1 MSLSTP
7 IISLRPFPLRNL
19 SPIRLSLP
27 AKWQMFAS
35 SAPPSSAAPST
46 TSAPATNNN
55 NSNNPNSNDQSGI
68 FWSPAPPQPMQPT
81 SILQR
86 PPPPPPPGSS
96 QGGGPPPPPPH
107 LSQLSAPGNQQP
119 PLPTGAGGV
128 AEFAAG
134 DYSQIFEWVSQL
146 LKGPEGREKA
156 LLELSR
162 KREQYDDLA
171 LILWHSFGIPSLLV
185 LSCRGD

>member
-1 MSLSTP
+1 MFQSP
-7 IISLRPFPLRNL
+7 PLQQQQQQNQQL
-19 SPIRLSLP
+19 
-27 AKWQMFAS
+27 
-35 SAPPSSAAPST
+35 PPS
-46 TSAPATNNN
+46 TS
-55 NSNNPNSNDQSGI
+55 SNDGI
-68 FWSPAPPQPMQPT
+68 FWSPAAPHPVQPT

-86 PPPPPPPGSS
+86 PQQQTLPQQSASINTPGVTSMGPS
-96 QGGGPPPPPPH
+96 TTGGG
-107 LSQLSAPGNQQP
+107 
-119 PLPTGAGGV
+119 GGGGG

-171 LILWHSFGIPSLLV
+171 LILWHSFGTFFLR
-185 LSCRGD
+185 CMADWRM